1 MARKPHRHIGLEWSS
16 QDETRTPRN
25 TRKKNKREKNTHTA
39 HERQRVRAVNWNA
52 SYIF

>member
-25 TRKKNKREKNTHTA
+25 TRKKIRERKTHTP
-39 HERQRVRAVNWNA
+39 HMRDRE
-52 SYIF
+52 